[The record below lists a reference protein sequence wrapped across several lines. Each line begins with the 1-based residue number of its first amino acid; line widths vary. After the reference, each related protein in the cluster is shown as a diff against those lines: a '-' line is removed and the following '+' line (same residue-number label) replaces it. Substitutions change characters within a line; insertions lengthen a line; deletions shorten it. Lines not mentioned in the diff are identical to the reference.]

1 MSVEDNEI
9 IEKPKAIEQPLLA
22 QKCERCG
29 CRSRF
34 AMAGLR
40 KLKASQRLTRTTE
53 GHDFKLICVKCTK
66 VLFEEQLMKDP
77 AIPKRINAYGDM
89 VLNVAGNIPIRMKP
103 SDPIRVVDEEE

>member
-53 GHDFKLICVKCTK
+53 GHDFKLICVK
-66 VLFEEQLMKDP
+66 DP